1 MHKEARMNN
10 KQEILKKLALD
21 FAKYRYL
28 GDGLVFRVD
37 KKSGGIE
44 VFSLNEGWKKS
55 DVDIVSKA
63 NNIFEGGLEVDVYLE
78 GDEDSIVEQV
88 IYAETP
94 NEEFDDEE

>member
-1 MHKEARMNN
+1 MKS

-21 FAKYRYL
+21 FSKYRYL

-44 VFSLNEGWKKS
+44 VFSLKDGWKKS
-55 DVDIVSKA
+55 DVDIVSKS
-63 NNIFEGGLEVDVYLE
+63 NNVFDGGLDVDVYLE

-94 NEEFDDEE
+94 NDEFDDEE